1 MTLSILA
8 QLTKLFERSTGA
20 PKGVKYSPK
29 QFKTVH
35 AQGDEAFPFW
45 EPTADQLA
53 AAKSSTGLFS
63 LWKFVL
69 AILDQGQE
77 GSCTANGYAGAY
89 ALSSAKKL
97 GHAVW
102 LSRQYLYWYER
113 LRNGNT
119 DSDAGAYLI
128 DGEAV
133 LSKRGA
139 PLEEEYKYSDDSA
152 SIVQRP
158 PATLDASAAKHKI
171 VNGMQVRPEHI
182 KARLLAG
189 FPVPFGFTVF
199 ASFESASTSRTGVVK
214 MPTPGEE
221 ELGGHCI
228 YFIGHTGS
236 QTPKSLF
243 KIANIARRITG
254 FTAIPTQPPANCYIA
269 VNSWSAQF
277 GDGGRVYMPDA
288 FVQEYASDFYT
299 FDDVTEV

>member
-77 GSCTANGYAGAY
+77 GSCTAHGYAGGY

-97 GHAVW
+97 GRAVW

-133 LSKRGA
+133 LSERGA
-139 PLEEEYKYSDDSA
+139 PLEDEYKYSDDSA

-171 VNGMQVRPEHI
+171 VNGMQVR
-182 KARLLAG
+182 
-189 FPVPFGFTVF
+189 
-199 ASFESASTSRTGVVK
+199 SFESASTSRTGVVK

-243 KIANIARRITG
+243 KIANIARLITG

-299 FDDVTEV
+299 FDDVTEA